1 METDCLWREEFQK
14 EAANRC
20 WIKPLNTTDLC
31 AAQASRGIGSMDNA
45 PPDTDWTEED
55 VVRLHWHLLERI
67 KLLRD
72 ARTPLEEKIEILHW
86 MFTDAERDKKP
97 FSFVNCVR
105 VVAVSPLSPTPCFI
119 GAVDAEEVRDWVRCR
134 LKRWLIDSLENY
146 PMWVRNAIVEQP
158 GWIARQLERNPQWLN
173 EQIRRNRVEG
183 DLFA

>member
-1 METDCLWREEFQK
+1 METTSSWQDEFQN

-20 WIKPLNTTDLC
+20 WLKPLKAEPSTGQAPQGVGSLDNPLQ
-31 AAQASRGIGSMDNA
+31 AA
-45 PPDTDWTEED
+45 DWTEEE
-55 VVRLHWHLLERI
+55 VVHLHWRLLERI

-72 ARTPLEEKIEILHW
+72 TRTPLEEKIEILHW

-105 VVAVSPLSPTPCFI
+105 VVGVSPLSPTPCFI
-119 GAVDAEEVRDWVRCR
+119 GVADAEEVRDWVRCR
-134 LKRWLIDSLENY
+134 LKRWLIESLENY

-158 GWIARQLERNPQWLN
+158 GWIALQLERNPQWLN